1 MIRIISSIVLLGSV
15 LVTLCGQDLDP
26 RDVHVSL
33 DQALPIALAKAK
45 RDFLDLENYI
55 LHSVGPRALKGD
67 PNGLCWE
74 FIWQEKA
81 FPHYNQLRVR
91 VYMRDGL
98 AQSTRE
104 SKGSFQ
110 KSMTKSSSPKDNGSK
125 LNESDRSNKSLE
137 PMLAGMKTHD
147 NMTADHRLRTSPVLG
162 GGGSAWSR

>member
-1 MIRIISSIVLLGSV
+1 MLLGSV
-15 LVTLCGQDLDP
+15 LVSLRAQDLDP
-26 RDVHVSL
+26 KDVHVSL

-45 RDFLDLENYI
+45 RDFPDLENYI

-74 FIWQEKA
+74 FMWQEKA
-81 FPHYNQLRVR
+81 FPHLNQLRVR

-110 KSMTKSSSPKDNGSK
+110 K
-125 LNESDRSNKSLE
+125 E
-137 PMLAGMKTHD
+137 HD
-147 NMTADHRLRTSPVLG
+147 KELKP
-162 GGGSAWSR
+162 